1 MNQNTSVNSVNS
13 TTTVALTPEETFA
26 ESYAAQH
33 FGQNNSGGCS
43 INKSS
48 SFIFDNHHQRNL
60 MKPTSKLIHSY
71 STSAIVKN
79 PHNNNSSLSQAAADT
94 TTSSIMEFPELG

>member
-1 MNQNTSVNSVNS
+1 
-13 TTTVALTPEETFA
+13 
-26 ESYAAQH
+26 
-33 FGQNNSGGCS
+33 
-43 INKSS
+43 
-48 SFIFDNHHQRNL
+48 

-79 PHNNNSSLSQAAADT
+79 PHNNNNNNSSLSQAAADT